1 MDKKSGVNAEN
12 SVHPIFFIIKPK
24 NANIITLYMLRKW
37 KKFTRI
43 LADVAPIL

>member
-1 MDKKSGVNAEN
+1 MLRTVFTL
-12 SVHPIFFIIKPK
+12 FFIIKPK